1 MPARPHTATSSS
13 AADPARAVLPPP
25 SSHHPAVQVN
35 DVSLLLLGSNAVL
48 FCFQL
53 LKMFFVRD
61 PVFGPLLV
69 IVRPIR
75 TAHTPRAHCPGFAC
89 RPRRSLRAP

>member
-1 MPARPHTATSSS
+1 MPARPHTATSSA

-25 SSHHPAVQVN
+25 SSHHPAMQAN

-75 TAHTPRAHCPGFAC
+75 TALIPRAHCPGFAC

>member
-1 MPARPHTATSSS
+1 MPARPHTATSS
-13 AADPARAVLPPP
+13 AADPARAVLAPRSP
-25 SSHHPAVQVN
+25 HHPAMQAN
-35 DVSLLLLGSNAVL
+35 DVSLLLLGSNAIL

-69 IVRPIR
+69 IVRPNR
-75 TAHTPRAHCPGFAC
+75 AAHTPRAHRSGFAC